1 MKRRQKYEWLKLI
14 EEWKKSGLSQAE
26 YCRQNTLDQN
36 LFSKQKK
43 KVLNNGKDHGF
54 IEVQLVDKDYES
66 SIDLSSGNFTIK
78 VKPDFDKVLLKQILE
93 IIGEIR
99 C

>member
-1 MKRRQKYEWLKLI
+1 MKKKYNWAILI
-14 EEWKKSGLSQAE
+14 EEWKESKLSQAE
-26 YCRQNTLDQN
+26 YCRQKLLNQN

-43 KVLNNGKDHGF
+43 KLSELNKDHGF
-54 IEVQLVDKDYES
+54 IEVKFKDKDHES
-66 SIDLSSGNFTIK
+66 CIDLIYERFIIK
-78 VKPDFDKVLLKQILE
+78 VKPDFDKYLLKQILE